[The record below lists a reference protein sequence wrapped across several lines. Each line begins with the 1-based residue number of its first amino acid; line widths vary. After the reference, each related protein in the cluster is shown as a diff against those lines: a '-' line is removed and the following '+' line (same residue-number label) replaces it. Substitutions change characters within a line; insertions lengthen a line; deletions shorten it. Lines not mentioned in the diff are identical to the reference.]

1 MKLWPFVVVLW
12 GLVLAG
18 TVYLWLREPEPGSS
32 KRAGRELPRLPL
44 DRIEAPLPPRFAGP
58 LPSRVEGFHQE
69 LEKGPPLSYVQARLL
84 EGDREM
90 GEKLLSALRQT
101 AASAQSLDELWST
114 YGVVLGLG
122 RQNLMGIVPSMP
134 QDNLGYSRGFKD
146 EGVPCAWL
154 RERLGEP
161 HEEVPL
167 LRELFWRKLVRCPGT
182 ETTALFAR
190 EDAPLESVLQHH
202 SAFDKPRFTP
212 ALEKAVRRILAQN
225 RQELFHKAWSYLS
238 ASQEP
243 VARGLREELGRRA
256 GDEMRAEWE
265 QEAASSERLRW
276 EEERLLLKCPPVPTR
291 PEGISDLIL
300 SRCLERWAA
309 SNWAAT
315 ARFASSAAKSPELQN
330 ADPER
335 LATLRNF
342 PSLAAM
348 RGWARE
354 RRLLPEAAPNLA
366 DEPESFHLS
375 AVMEQA
381 QRAFRIG
388 IADADFPRRHD
399 ELLVTLAWTARPEL
413 SGVVFE
419 QLPPKSPVRRRG
431 EEPSS
436 EEYTLRAYAD
446 GQRFSVKAQ
455 NTFSVQDIGAV
466 LGLLNQV
473 LEARGSPH
481 RFAVL
486 DTDFWEVTV
495 VFGPEASLREAD
507 ARGLWRLGEGREIL
521 VQAEAHLWEGTR
533 TSKREISF

>member
-18 TVYLWLREPEPGSS
+18 TVYIWFRDPNPGSS
-32 KRAGRELPRLPL
+32 KRVGRELPRLPL

-58 LPSRVEGFHQE
+58 LPSQVENFAQA
-69 LEKGPPLSYVQARLL
+69 LEKGPPLSYVQSRLL

-90 GEKLLSALRQT
+90 GEKFLSVLRQM
-101 AASAQSLDELWST
+101 AASAQGLEELWST
-114 YGVVLGLG
+114 YGVVLGPG
-122 RQNLMGIVPSMP
+122 RHNLMGIVPSMP
-134 QDNLGYSRGFKD
+134 QDDLGYARTFED

-154 RERLGEP
+154 RERLDEP
-161 HEEVPL
+161 DEEFPL
-167 LRELFWRKLVRCPGT
+167 LRELFWRKLVRCPGA

-190 EDAPLESVLQHH
+190 EDAPVESVLQHH
-202 SAFDKPRFTP
+202 SAFDRPRFTP
-212 ALEKAVRRILAQN
+212 ALEKAVRRILTQN
-225 RQELFHKAWSYLS
+225 REELFQEAWRYLS

-243 VARGLREELGRRA
+243 VARELSEELRRRA
-256 GDEMRAEWE
+256 LGELRAALD
-265 QEAASSERLRW
+265 QQAASRERARQEKEALPA
-276 EEERLLLKCPPVPTR
+276 KCPPVPTR
-291 PEGISDLIL
+291 PEGISDLML

-315 ARFASSAAKSPELQN
+315 ARFALSAARSPELQD

-342 PSLAAM
+342 SSLAEM

-354 RRLLPEAAPNLA
+354 RRLLPEGAPNLA
-366 DEPESFHLS
+366 DEPESFYLS

-388 IADADFPRRHD
+388 IADAEFPRRHD
-399 ELLVTLAWTARPEL
+399 ALLVTLAWTARPEL

-419 QLPPKSPVRRRG
+419 QLPPKSPVRRWG
-431 EEPSS
+431 EKPSS

-446 GQRFSVKAQ
+446 GQRFSVKAR
-455 NTFSVQDIGAV
+455 NAYSVHDIGAV

-481 RFAVL
+481 RFAAL
-486 DTDFWEVTV
+486 NTDFWEVPV

-507 ARGLWRLGEGREIL
+507 ARGLWRLGDGQEIL

-533 TSKREISF
+533 TMKRDISF